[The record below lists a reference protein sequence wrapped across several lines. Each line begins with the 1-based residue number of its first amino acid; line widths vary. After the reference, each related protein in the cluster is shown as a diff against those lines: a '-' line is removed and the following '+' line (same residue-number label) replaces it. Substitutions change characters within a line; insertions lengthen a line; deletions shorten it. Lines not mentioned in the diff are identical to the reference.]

1 MPGRADYSKGWEETV
16 DAIHRSVAAEKGVA
30 ARLRKITET
39 FMGRPYIADS
49 LVGGPERRERLVV
62 DFAAFDCITFIEI
75 ALALARSRSKKGFLA
90 ELEKTR
96 YRDGRVDWSSR
107 HHFFADW
114 LRHNDNRG
122 AIRIR
127 TRGSGSRSIE
137 ARLGWIDTLPERRV
151 RFHVVPKKDIRLAL
165 PRISDGSI
173 VGFASV
179 RAKLD
184 FFHTG
189 LLFYR
194 NPEHRSVEELGLY
207 QARLRAGKVITQP
220 LTDFLKQERMRGI
233 AFAEPL
239 ASMAV

>member
-1 MPGRADYSKGWEETV
+1 MRGRAEYSTDREETV
-16 DAIHRSVAAEKGVA
+16 DAIHRSIAAVKTVAE
-30 ARLRKITET
+30 RLRRIAQT
-39 FMGRPYIADS
+39 FIGRTYTPDS
-49 LVGGPERRERLVV
+49 LVGGPEHRERLVV
-62 DFAAFDCITFIEI
+62 DFEAFDCITFIEI

-96 YRDGRVDWSSR
+96 YRDGRVEWSSR
-107 HHFFADW
+107 HHFFSDW
-114 LRHNDNRG
+114 LRHNEKRG

-137 ARLGWIDTLPERRV
+137 ARLGWIDTLPERHV
-151 RFHVVPKKDIRLAL
+151 RFHVVPKKDIHLAL
-165 PRISDGSI
+165 RRISDGSI
-173 VGFASV
+173 IGFASV

-194 NPEHRSVEELGLY
+194 NPEHRSVEELMLY

-220 LTDFLKQERMRGI
+220 LIDFLKEERMRGI
-233 AFAEPL
+233 AFAEPQD
-239 ASMAV
+239 

>member
-1 MPGRADYSKGWEETV
+1 MRGRADNYAHWEGTV
-16 DAIHRSVAAEKGVA
+16 DAIHRSIAAEKNVA
-30 ARLRKITET
+30 ARLRRIAET
-39 FMGRPYIADS
+39 FMGRPYISDS
-49 LVGGPERRERLVV
+49 LVGGPEYRERLVI
-62 DFAAFDCITFIEI
+62 DFEAFDCITFIET
-75 ALALARSRSKKGFLA
+75 ALALARSRSKKAFLA

-96 YRDGRVDWSSR
+96 YRDGRVAWHSR

-114 LRHNDNRG
+114 LRHNEKRG
-122 AIRIR
+122 AVKIR
-127 TRGSGSRSIE
+127 TRGAGSRLIE

-151 RFHVVPKKDIRLAL
+151 RFHVVPKKDIHKALTRL
-165 PRISDGSI
+165 SDGSI

-194 NPEHRSVEELGLY
+194 RPQLRSVEELVLY
-207 QARLRAGKVITQP
+207 GPRLRAGKVIAQP

-239 ASMAV
+239 E